1 MKLSRILLALAACC
15 LVTASLV
22 TPTHAHEDAAA
33 HVKKKAGPNGGRV
46 ITKVTPNVEFFVLP
60 DRKVKL
66 TFLDD
71 AGKPLAVAQ
80 QTATVT
86 SGDRMNPVKLTFTA
100 KDGALVSEQPLPA
113 GDNVP
118 VVLQLKMAPEA
129 SSVTEKFGVNFSTC
143 PECKLK
149 EYACICGH

>member
-1 MKLSRILLALAACC
+1 MKLPRLLLALTAGC

-22 TPTHAHEDAAA
+22 APAYAHGSGA

-46 ITKVTPNVEFFVLP
+46 ITKVTPNAEVLILP

-66 TFLDD
+66 TFLDE
-71 AGKPLAVAQ
+71 AGKPLPVAQ

-86 SGDRMNPVKLTFTA
+86 SGDRMNPVKLTFVA
-100 KDGALVSEQPLPA
+100 KDGALVSEQSLPA

-118 VVLQLKMAPEA
+118 VVLQLKTAPDGPV
-129 SSVTEKFGVNFSTC
+129 VTEKFGANLSTC
-143 PECKLK
+143 PECKLS
-149 EYACICGH
+149 EYACTCGH

>member
-1 MKLSRILLALAACC
+1 MKLTRIVFSLIAGC
-15 LVTASLV
+15 LVAGSLV
-22 TPTHAHEDAAA
+22 APAYAHGSGTHG
-33 HVKKKAGPNGGRV
+33 KKKAGPNGGRV
-46 ITKVTPNVEFFVLP
+46 ITKVTPNVEFFVTA

-71 AGKPLAVAQ
+71 AGKPVALSG
-80 QTATVT
+80 QTATLT
-86 SGDRMNPVKLTFTA
+86 GGDRMNPTKLTFAA

-118 VVLQLKMAPEA
+118 VVLQLKMTPEA

-143 PECKLK
+143 PECKLS
-149 EYACICGH
+149 EYACTCDH

>member
-1 MKLSRILLALAACC
+1 MKLPRILLALAAGC

-46 ITKVTPNVEFFVLP
+46 ITKVAPPVEFFILP

-66 TFLDD
+66 TFLDE

-113 GDNVP
+113 GANVP
-118 VVLQLKMAPEA
+118 VVLQLKATSDGPV
-129 SSVTEKFGVNFSTC
+129 VTEKFGANLAIC
-143 PECKLK
+143 PECKLS
-149 EYACICGH
+149 EYGCICDH

>member
-1 MKLSRILLALAACC
+1 MKLPRILLALTAGC

-22 TPTHAHEDAAA
+22 APTYAHEKGQA
-33 HVKKKAGPNGGRV
+33 HVQKKAGPNGGRV
-46 ITKVTPNVEFFVLP
+46 ITKVTPPVEFFILP

-66 TFLDD
+66 TFLDE
-71 AGKPLAVAQ
+71 AGKAVPVAQ

-86 SGDRMNPVKLTFTA
+86 SGDRMNPVKLTFAA

-118 VVLQLKMAPEA
+118 VVLQLKVTPDGPA
-129 SSVTEKFGVNFSTC
+129 VTEKFGANLAIC
-143 PECKLK
+143 PECKLS
-149 EYACICGH
+149 EYGCICDH

>member
-1 MKLSRILLALAACC
+1 MKLPRILLALSAVC

-22 TPTHAHEDAAA
+22 TPTHAHEDATA

-60 DRKVKL
+60 DRKLKL

-71 AGKPLAVAQ
+71 AGKPVAPSGQ
-80 QTATVT
+80 TVT
-86 SGDRMNPVKLTFTA
+86 LTGGDRLNPTKLTFVA
-100 KDGALVSEQPLPA
+100 KDGALISEQPLPA